1 MPYSI
6 IAQPFCVQWQTFV
19 GVLFT
24 RLSQSVALGVGR
36 HMLTEMVVD
45 NYIPND
51 THMTE
56 EEARIQASRWY
67 TLKHSCS
74 FRAAPWCVSMLHHV
88 AAAF

>member
-1 MPYSI
+1 
-6 IAQPFCVQWQTFV
+6 
-19 GVLFT
+19 
-24 RLSQSVALGVGR
+24 
-36 HMLTEMVVD
+36 MLTEMVVD

-74 FRAAPWCVSMLHHV
+74 FRAAPWFVSMLHQV